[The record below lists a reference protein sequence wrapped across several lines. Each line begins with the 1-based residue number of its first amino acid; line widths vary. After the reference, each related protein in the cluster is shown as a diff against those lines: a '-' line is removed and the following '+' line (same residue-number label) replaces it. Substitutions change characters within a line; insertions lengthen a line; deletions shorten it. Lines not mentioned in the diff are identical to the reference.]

1 MREFEGFGKGVN
13 LGGWLSQ
20 CRDHYNDKHYS
31 TFITEPD
38 MDVIKSW
45 GCDHVRVPV
54 DYNVVQREDGSFIE
68 SGFGYIDSV
77 ISWCEKRGMK
87 MVLDLHKAPG
97 FVFDDKECC
106 QFFFEEKLQENFVRL
121 WEEFS
126 RRYAKYYSFVA
137 FELLNEVTEDRF
149 AAKWN
154 EISARTIKAIRAVS
168 RDVKIIIGG
177 IHHSSI
183 EGLELLEKP
192 ADENIVFTFHCYSP
206 LLFTHQ
212 KAYWIDTM
220 PADFQIDYPAD
231 ISEYLDKTQEIL
243 GSRFGNDFFFD
254 CKKLDSS
261 YFEGL
266 FARAVK
272 VAEKYNVPLY
282 CGEYGVIDRADLS
295 STLNWYKDINAALE
309 KYNIARA
316 AWCYREMDFGLEG
329 EHYKDGI
336 NELVKYL

>member
-1 MREFEGFGKGVN
+1 MREFEGFKKGVN

-20 CRDHYNDKHYS
+20 CRDHYNDEHYS

-54 DYNVVQREDGSFIE
+54 DYNVVQREDGSFIK

-97 FVFDDKECC
+97 YVFDDKECC
-106 QFFFEEKLQENFVRL
+106 QFFFEEKLQDRFVSL
-121 WEEFS
+121 WEELS
-126 RRYAKYYSFVA
+126 RRYAKYSSFVA

-149 AAKWN
+149 AVKWN
-154 EISARTIKAIRAVS
+154 EISARTIKAIRAIS
-168 RDVKIIIGG
+168 KDVKIIIGG

-183 EGLELLEKP
+183 EGLDLLEKP

-212 KAYWIDTM
+212 SAYWIDTM
-220 PADFQIDYPAD
+220 PSDFQIDYPAN
-231 ISEYLDKTQEIL
+231 ISEYIEKTQEIL
-243 GSRFGNDFFFD
+243 GNRFGNDFFFD
-254 CKKLDSS
+254 GKKLDSS

-266 FARAVK
+266 FERAVK

-282 CGEYGVIDRADLS
+282 CGEYGVIDRADPR
-295 STLNWYKDINAALE
+295 STLNWFKDINAALE
-309 KYNIARA
+309 KYNIARS

-329 EHYKDGI
+329 EHYKDSI

>member
-1 MREFEGFGKGVN
+1 MRLFEGYKKGVN

-20 CRDHYNDKHYS
+20 CRDHYNDEHYS

-54 DYNVVQREDGSFIE
+54 DYNVVMKEDGSFIE
-68 SGFGYIDSV
+68 SGFKYIDNV
-77 ISWCEKRGMK
+77 IAWCEKRGMK

-97 FVFDDKECC
+97 FIFDDKEYC
-106 QFFFEEKLQENFVRL
+106 QFFFDKKLQDYFVSL

-126 RRYAKYYSFVA
+126 HRYAKYHSFVA

-149 AAKWN
+149 AATWN
-154 EISARTIKAIRAVS
+154 EISARTIKAIRAIS
-168 RDVKIIIGG
+168 KDVKIVIGG

-192 ADENIVFTFHCYSP
+192 ADDNIVFTFHCYSP

-212 KAYWIDTM
+212 RAYWVDNM
-220 PADFQIDYPAD
+220 PSDFQIDYPGKVSD
-231 ISEYLDKTQEIL
+231 YVQKSNEIL
-243 GSRFGNDFFFD
+243 GDKFGNDFFCD
-254 CKKLDSS
+254 AEYLDIS

-266 FARAVK
+266 FARAIK
-272 VAEKYNVPLY
+272 VAEKFNVPLY
-282 CGEYGVIDRADLS
+282 CGEYGVIDRIELK
-295 STLNWYKDINAALE
+295 STMNWFKDINAALE
-309 KYNIARA
+309 KHNIARC
-316 AWCYREMDFGLEG
+316 AWTYKEMDFGLCG
-329 EHYKDGI
+329 EHYAECID
-336 NELVKYL
+336 ELVKYL